1 MSSLTW
7 EQSVRWL
14 RAQPDQQILV
24 RDCYF
29 DDPLLDAAQRF
40 YENAEWRATRQWL
53 PPIPAWALDL
63 GAGRGIGSYALA
75 RDGWRVMALEPDSSW
90 LVGSHAIRDLTQTSS
105 LPIFPIQNFAETL
118 PFRSNSFELVYGRQ
132 VLHHASNLTKMC
144 GEVNRVLKPG
154 GVFVATREHVIS
166 KREDLELFLQK
177 HPLHHLY
184 GGENAY
190 LLGDYVTAIK
200 SSGLKIVKAIR
211 SLESVV
217 NYFPLS
223 EDEWREACRRP
234 LARRLGARLTLAL
247 TNPNSTFGCG
257 LLNLLASY
265 LSRRDNSAGR
275 LYSFV
280 AVKP

>member
-1 MSSLTW
+1 
-7 EQSVRWL
+7 
-14 RAQPDQQILV
+14 
-24 RDCYF
+24 
-29 DDPLLDAAQRF
+29 
-40 YENAEWRATRQWL
+40 
-53 PPIPAWALDL
+53 
-63 GAGRGIGSYALA
+63 
-75 RDGWRVMALEPDSSW
+75 
-90 LVGSHAIRDLTQTSS
+90 
-105 LPIFPIQNFAETL
+105 
-118 PFRSNSFELVYGRQ
+118 
-132 VLHHASNLTKMC
+132 MC